1 MSKKR
6 IPINRVNKFFSQED
20 FNLEVELGRE
30 YVEGDINMTV
40 ILFQVDKQESAS
52 DDIYGEAGK
61 DEIRFKVPV
70 ELSVILLF
78 NEPENKTYNESGG
91 SLRYLQDGQ
100 LKFGLYDSQL
110 TELDANISYG
120 DYIGY
125 AVSETEMR
133 YFSVVND
140 GTKNYDN
147 AHTILGFKGAFRT
160 ILAAPV
166 DESEFRGL

>member
-1 MSKKR
+1 MSKKK
-6 IPINRVNKFFSQED
+6 IPINRVNKFFSAED

-30 YVEGDINMTV
+30 YIEGDINMTV
-40 ILFQVDKQESAS
+40 VLYQVNREESDT
-52 DDIYGEAGK
+52 DDIYGEAEK
-61 DEIRFKVPV
+61 DGIRFKIPV
-70 ELSVILLF
+70 ELSVIVLF
-78 NEPENKTYNESGG
+78 NEPENKTYNQGVG

-100 LKFGLYDSQL
+100 LKFGVYDSQL
-110 TELDANISYG
+110 KEMDAEITYG

-140 GTKNYDN
+140 GKKNYDN

-160 ILAAPV
+160 ILCAPV
-166 DESEFRGL
+166 DEEEFTGI